1 MNENLMT
8 NFGPAVL
15 LSPHSPLLPYCIAFY
30 GSQFLFIYFFI
41 DISADMAHYIYHMYV
56 LYVSHQ

>member
-1 MNENLMT
+1 MT